1 MSLNI
6 EKFSYIS
13 RISLSESEKNEIK
26 RNISNILDY
35 ISILQKVNIKNN
47 YKENKNK
54 NIFRNFSENIEFDK
68 SFLLKNAPF
77 PVENFFAVPTMLK
90 RS

>member
-13 RISLSESEKNEIK
+13 RISLIESEKNEIE
-26 RNISNILDY
+26 NSISNILDY
-35 ISILQKVNIKNN
+35 INILQKANIENN
-47 YKENKNK
+47 YKENKNQ
-54 NIFRNFSENIEFDK
+54 NIFRNFSENIVFDK
-68 SFLLKNAPF
+68 NFLLKNAPNI
-77 PVENFFAVPTMLK
+77 VENFFAVPTMVK